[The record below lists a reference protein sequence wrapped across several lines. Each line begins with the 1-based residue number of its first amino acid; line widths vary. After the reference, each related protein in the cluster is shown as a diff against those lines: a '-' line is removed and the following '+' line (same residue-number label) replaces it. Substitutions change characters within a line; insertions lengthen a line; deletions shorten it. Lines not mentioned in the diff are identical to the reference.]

1 MRNHS
6 KQRILE
12 TSPELHQAFENYLSG
27 NYSEQDLRLIQQ
39 HFKLDATN
47 EPLKQLIRR
56 ELENKEGYADDQ
68 TVDRI
73 VGRTDRFIADFVK
86 RQQSPKSNPF
96 RFGYRSIAMMAAS
109 VIALVAALVY
119 YQFQSSHDMV
129 RVEVPLGEK
138 REITLPDNSKMWVNA
153 GSKVSY
159 PKAFADNQRVVIVE
173 EGQIYFDVVHEK
185 HRSFIVRMKDATV
198 NVLGTAFEV
207 KAYANEAATS
217 VTVFSGK
224 VGVIPA
230 NKGKTVFLLPSQKVN
245 LEEEQITSTGK
256 VARSSDIAA
265 WKDDRIAFEAE
276 EFATIIRAIERQY
289 NVTIRVERPELSKE
303 KITLRLEGQSLSSIM
318 EALSFSNHFT
328 YQTANEREI
337 TIK

>member
-1 MRNHS
+1 M
-6 KQRILE
+6 E

-27 NYSEQDLRLIQQ
+27 KPSEQDLLMIQE
-39 HFKLDATN
+39 HFKRDVTN
-47 EPLKQLIRR
+47 EQLMQLIRG
-56 ELENKEGYADDQ
+56 ELESVAEEQNSDAIER
-68 TVDRI
+68 V
-73 VGRTDRFIADFVK
+73 VGRTDGFIRNFVEEK
-86 RQQSPKSNPF
+86 AKQMHQPF
-96 RFGYRSIAMMAAS
+96 RVGLKGIALMVAS
-109 VIALVAALVY
+109 VIAVVVAIMY
-119 YQFQSSHDMV
+119 YQLQSSHDMV

-153 GSKVSY
+153 GSRVSY
-159 PKAFADNQRVVIVE
+159 PKAFADNQRIVTVE

-185 HRSFIVRMKDATV
+185 HRSFIVKMKDATV

-207 KAYANEAATS
+207 KAYANETASS

-245 LEEEQITSTGK
+245 LEEEQVTSTSK
-256 VARSSDIAA
+256 VARATDIAA

-289 NVTIRVERPELSKE
+289 NVTIKVERPELNKE